1 MPFGLPAGAGRQ
13 QTLYCHGCGRQF
25 PHKHGTG
32 LYCSAGC
39 EGETKT
45 RQAVEEEKLK
55 AAGFEQ
61 DVNSPHSW
69 SKNGV
74 AISVEQVLRST
85 HENVVAI
92 HTEAVRS
99 IGANQAGQ

>member
-1 MPFGLPAGAGRQ
+1 MPFGLAAGVGRQ
-13 QTLYCHGCGRQF
+13 LTLYCHGCGRQF

-32 LYCSAGC
+32 LYCRAGC

-55 AAGFEQ
+55 TAGFEQ
-61 DVNSPHSW
+61 DVNSPHNFTKDS
-69 SKNGV
+69 V
-74 AISVEQVLRST
+74 AVSIEQVLRSS

-92 HTEAVRS
+92 HAEAVRS
-99 IGANQAGQ
+99 IRANQAGR